1 MFSSTFQVIKPWDI
15 VRNVLNSTLGKWFFY
30 ISYVCRKHRA
40 DQMSIS
46 CPGHEC
52 SSWEERSYLMT
63 CQTKKA
69 LKYPLIWYHR
79 FSKKDT
85 EAHFQCQQSRKER
98 QLEKT
103 NPTSSADSTS
113 YQSWGFEKPQA
124 CYIPPSQGEN
134 EILTSVSLLL

>member
-1 MFSSTFQVIKPWDI
+1 MGYSQECSKQHTRKMVFIFPM
-15 VRNVLNSTLGKWFFY
+15 
-30 ISYVCRKHRA
+30 YVGSRKK
-40 DQMSIS
+40 MSIS

-85 EAHFQCQQSRKER
+85 EAHFQCQHSRKES
-98 QLEKT
+98 QLGKT
-103 NPTSSADSTS
+103 NLTSNADSTS

-124 CYIPPSQGEN
+124 CYISASLCENQRYQLQYPSCSEACHKGK
-134 EILTSVSLLL
+134 VS